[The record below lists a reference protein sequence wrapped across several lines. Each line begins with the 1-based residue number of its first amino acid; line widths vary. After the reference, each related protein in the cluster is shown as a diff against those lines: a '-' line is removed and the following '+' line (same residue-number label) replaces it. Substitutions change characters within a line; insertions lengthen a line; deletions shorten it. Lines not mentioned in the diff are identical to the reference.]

1 VKSTQ
6 ARTRTRSADVSDSLL
21 DAALDLLEEGG
32 THAVTVRAV
41 ATRAGVA
48 PMGVYSRFGNKDGL
62 LEALFVQGFDGL
74 HAAITEARGSD
85 ARARLRE
92 GCLAYR
98 RYALAHPHLY
108 ELMFRQMLELE
119 LSAESLERAEQTFS
133 ELVSRV
139 ADAMSA
145 GLLAEGDEVD
155 VAQQVWNGMHG
166 AVSLELAGVTF
177 SADPER
183 TYARMIDTLLA
194 GLARG

>member
-1 VKSTQ
+1 MKSTQ
-6 ARTRTRSADVSDSLL
+6 ARTRTRSEDVTDSLL
-21 DAALDLLEEGG
+21 EAALDLLEEGG
-32 THAVTVRAV
+32 AHGVTVRAV

-74 HAAITEARGSD
+74 HSAITEARGSD
-85 ARARLRE
+85 ALARLRE

-98 RYALAHPHLY
+98 RFALAHPHLY

-119 LSAESLERAEQTFS
+119 LTAESLERAEQSFS

-145 GLLAEGDEVD
+145 GLLAEGDDVD
-155 VAQQVWNGMHG
+155 VAQQIWNGMHG
-166 AVSLELAGVTF
+166 AVGLELAGVTF
-177 SADPER
+177 SSDPER
-183 TYARMIDTLLA
+183 TYARMIDTLFA
-194 GLARG
+194 GLASA

>member
-1 VKSTQ
+1 MKSTQ
-6 ARTRTRSADVSDSLL
+6 ARTRTRSADVTDSLL
-21 DAALDLLEEGG
+21 EAALDLLEEGG
-32 THAVTVRAV
+32 AHGVTVRAV

-74 HAAITEARGSD
+74 HSAITGARGSD
-85 ARARLRE
+85 ARARLRQ

-98 RYALAHPHLY
+98 RFALAHPHLY

-119 LSAESLERAEQTFS
+119 LTAESLERAEQTFS

-145 GLLAEGDEVD
+145 GLLAEGDDVD
-155 VAQQVWNGMHG
+155 VAQQIWNGMHG
-166 AVSLELAGVTF
+166 AVALELAGVTF
-177 SADPER
+177 SSDPER
-183 TYARMIDTLLA
+183 TYARMIDTLFA
-194 GLARG
+194 GLASA